1 LKALREEQRY
11 AVVGFHLVDLS
22 VQEIADEVGCP
33 VGTIKARL
41 SRGRAALAASVSNT
55 ALAEDHYG

>member
-1 LKALREEQRY
+1 M
-11 AVVGFHLVDLS
+11 FHLVDLS
-22 VQEIADEVGCP
+22 VQEIADEVGCS